1 MKHGCGRGTASLLDI
16 VLEGGADRNG
26 VEGGCS
32 RRHLDDIV
40 DDRGDYSTRRTAVP
54 QLVVHPERRTLLVGG
69 VDVHHDEENQRSV
82 AAYVV
87 LRYDNETTTTTRV
100 VHQSHKWY
108 VPEVPY
114 VPSYL
119 AYREMDPVIDL
130 IDRQVKSRPDLTPD
144 VVLVDGNG
152 VWHERK
158 AGIATFVGVRTGLPT
173 VGIGKTFYSIGGMM
187 TRRDMHQRI
196 IDALDAWYNEEAMQ
210 ERDNGRSIGA
220 TSGRGTRL
228 ANRRL
233 LLDVVSTAP
242 PAQSVEGGRDVT
254 RRGLAVP
261 VERILEALHQSANG
275 IAIPMKD
282 PRATAED
289 DDNDDEP
296 LAYALGVVHANVE
309 H

>member
-1 MKHGCGRGTASLLDI
+1 MVRP
-16 VLEGGADRNG
+16 GGA
-26 VEGGCS
+26 V
-32 RRHLDDIV
+32 
-40 DDRGDYSTRRTAVP
+40 
-54 QLVVHPERRTLLVGG
+54 
-69 VDVHHDEENQRSV
+69 
-82 AAYVV
+82 
-87 LRYDNETTTTTRV
+87 
-100 VHQSHKWY
+100 
-108 VPEVPY
+108 

-119 AYREMDPVIDL
+119 AYREMDAVIDL

-144 VVLVDGNG
+144 VILVDGNG

-173 VGIGKTFYSIGGMM
+173 VGIGKTFYIIDGMM
-187 TRRDMHQRI
+187 TRRDMHQRV
-196 IDALDAWYNEEAMQ
+196 IDALDAWHNEESMQ
-210 ERDNGRSIGA
+210 ERDSGRSIGA

-289 DDNDDEP
+289 DDDDDEP
-296 LAYALGVVHANVE
+296 LAYALVGHGGNNAAHRNGISSNPKYCARGSKNPIYISIGSNISLLDAVYLCSQSCVVRIPEPIREADSYCRRLVRERRKGLPTISNGD
-309 H
+309 